1 MKATL
6 QPLLFDET
14 SAGGVKTPSLG
25 VDSHVAG
32 LEDGVYAMDLNTMHR
47 EELLRLAMIGR
58 YLTTYA
64 EELLF
69 ERDGGLKL

>member
-6 QPLLFDET
+6 QSQLFDDK
-14 SAGGVKTPSLG
+14 SAGRVETPSLG
-25 VDSHVAG
+25 INSHVTG
-32 LEDGVYAMDLNTMHR
+32 LEHGVYAMDLNAMHR

-69 ERDGGLKL
+69 ERDGGSKL